1 MTSIGDIVRRL
12 LGAGAAMLAA
22 SLVLFLLLM
31 VGPDPLA
38 QLQQEGEVD
47 TSQLARQYGWDDPWP
62 VQYGRWLGGIVQ
74 GDWGDSIRT
83 GEPAA
88 AMITERLPLTLLLA
102 GSSSALAAL
111 AAILVGAWTARRRDT
126 RRDRWTTGTMVAVG
140 AMPSFLIALLLQ
152 WCAVQYKDAT
162 GSTLVYVGGM
172 PRDGGL
178 IELAQRL
185 ALPILVLTL
194 MQFAAWMRFQRSELI
209 GALEDDVVVAARAR
223 GIPERDLLRR
233 HAMRRTLAPLLTLI
247 ALELGTLVGG
257 TLVVETVFSLPGLGR
272 LLLDSVQ
279 GRDIVVA
286 LDIVVLG
293 AVAIIVATTIADIVI
308 ARIDPRV
315 GVA

>member
-1 MTSIGDIVRRL
+1 MTTVTYAIQRIVL
-12 LGAGAAMLAA
+12 AVAAMLAA

-38 QLQQEGEVD
+38 QLQQEGNVD
-47 TSQLARQYGWDDPWP
+47 TSQLAEQYGWNDPWP
-62 VQYGRWLGGIVQ
+62 EQYGRWLGGIVQ
-74 GDWGDSIRT
+74 GDWGESIRT
-83 GEPAA
+83 GESAS
-88 AMITERLPLTLLLA
+88 AMIRERMPLTLALA
-102 GSSSALAAL
+102 GISSALAGVAAL
-111 AAILVGAWTARRRDT
+111 VVGAWTARRRDS
-126 RRDRWTTGTMVAVG
+126 RRDRWTTGSMVVVG

-152 WCAVQYKDAT
+152 WCAVSFKDTT
-162 GSTLVYVGGM
+162 GTTLAYVGGM
-172 PRDGGL
+172 PRDGG
-178 IELAQRL
+178 IVELVQRL

-194 MQFAAWMRFQRSELI
+194 LQFAAWMRFQRAELI
-209 GALEDDVVVAARAR
+209 GAFEDDVFVAARAR
-223 GIPERDLLRR
+223 GIPERDLVRR

-247 ALELGTLVGG
+247 AVELGSLVGG

-293 AVAIIVATTIADIVI
+293 AVAIIVATTVADIVI

-315 GVA
+315 TAA